1 MLDLNA
7 RLLEASPRLSAE
19 ELQSI
24 VYEVG
29 KAHSFENLR
38 DWFKALYEVLFGESQ
53 GPRFGSFIKAY
64 GIEPTR
70 KLISERLHQAVE
82 AV

>member
-1 MLDLNA
+1 MLDLNQ
-7 RLLEASPRLSAE
+7 RLAEADAALSSE
-19 ELQSI
+19 ELQAI

-29 KAHSFENLR
+29 KVHPFANLR

-64 GIEPTR
+64 GLANTR
-70 KLISERLHQAVE
+70 KLIAQRLSETAEV
-82 AV
+82 A